1 MKTNNFLSVLSG
13 LGLLLLAGSGLG
25 ADLSSPVGDWKTI
38 DDETGK
44 VKSIVTLW
52 EENGRLYGKV
62 KELLDPNASRTCR
75 NCEGE
80 LKDAPIE
87 GMRILWDLRKEGDE
101 WTKGTIF
108 DPAKGKEYRSSLKL
122 TDGGTKLEV
131 TGHLF
136 VFSRS
141 QVWERVP

>member
-1 MKTNNFLSVLSG
+1 MKTDKWLSALLG
-13 LGLLLLAGSGLG
+13 LGWLLGVGVALS
-25 ADLSSPVGDWKTI
+25 ADLTSPVGDWKTI

-62 KELLDPNASRTCR
+62 KEILDPNASRTCR

-87 GMRILWDLRKEGDE
+87 GMRILWDLQKEGDE

-108 DPAKGKEYRSSLKL
+108 DPAKGKEYRSSLRL
-122 TDGGTKLEV
+122 TDGGNKLEV

-141 QVWERVP
+141 QTWERVP

>member
-1 MKTNNFLSVLSG
+1 MKTINLLTVLVG
-13 LGLLLLAGSGLG
+13 LWLCLLAGVVLS
-25 ADLSSPVGDWKTI
+25 ADLSSPLGDWKTI

-44 VKSIVTLW
+44 VKSIVTIW

-62 KELLDPNASRTCR
+62 KEILDPNASRTCR

-87 GMRILWDLRKEGDE
+87 GMRILWDLQKEGDE

-108 DPAKGKEYRSSLKL
+108 DPAKGKEYRSSLRL
-122 TDGGTKLEV
+122 TEGGHKLEV

-141 QVWERVP
+141 QTWERVP